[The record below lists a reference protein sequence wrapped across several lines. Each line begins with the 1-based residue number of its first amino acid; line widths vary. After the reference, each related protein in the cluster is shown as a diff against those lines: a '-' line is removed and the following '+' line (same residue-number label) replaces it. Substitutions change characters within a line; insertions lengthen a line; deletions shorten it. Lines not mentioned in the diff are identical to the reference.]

1 MMKDSLKQFRNKC
14 LVRFT
19 QRWLPLVIILFL
31 LVTSGGQ
38 AQAVAAAPS
47 NALAD
52 RWFDMGL
59 NVQLVDW
66 FNDHARPTDIARVD
80 HYRLADLLDDVTVGQ
95 KLVVFKSVAEIETL
109 MPTLAS
115 KLDIIGYNLEHGQAN
130 RPDEINDPIGS
141 VKRARQ
147 LADRYGK
154 RLAFGPDHQFAVKN
168 GVAMAPYVDLFV
180 LQVQRVQTE
189 PETVRDFVLP
199 LARSLRK
206 ANPKIEISVQVR
218 TEGDVAALVSL
229 LNSMKD
235 ELDGISILTSP
246 ETVTVAQNL
255 GTALRDTKALI
266 APLPTPATIA
276 TPADEPTAD
285 SPGFCGGAFLPWMV
299 IGGLLLIT
307 KRP

>member
-1 MMKDSLKQFRNKC
+1 MMKDSLKQFRNGC
-14 LVRFT
+14 LALFT
-19 QRWLPLVIILFL
+19 QRWLPLVLILCL

-38 AQAVAAAPS
+38 AQAVAAPTA
-47 NALAD
+47 ALAD

-59 NVQLVDW
+59 NPQLVDW
-66 FNDHARPTDIARVD
+66 FNQHARPTDIARVD
-80 HYRLADLLDDVTVGQ
+80 HHRLAAILDEVTVGQ

-109 MPTLAS
+109 MPMLAS
-115 KLDIIGYNLEHGQAN
+115 KLDIIGYNLEHGPAN
-130 RPDEINDPIGS
+130 QPAEINDPIGS
-141 VKRARQ
+141 VQRARQ

-168 GVAMAPYVDLFV
+168 GIAMAPYVDLFV

-199 LARSLRK
+199 LARALRR

-218 TEGDVAALVSL
+218 TEGDVAALVTL
-229 LNSMKD
+229 LNSMQD
-235 ELDGISILTSP
+235 ELDGISILTSA

-255 GTALRDTKALI
+255 GTALRDTKAII
-266 APLPTPATIA
+266 APLPTPAA
-276 TPADEPTAD
+276 TAVPPED
-285 SPGFCGGAFLPWMV
+285 SSEDSSGFCGGAFLPWMV

>member
-1 MMKDSLKQFRNKC
+1 MMKDSLKQRQNAGKAV
-14 LVRFT
+14 LR
-19 QRWLPLVIILFL
+19 RWLPLILILFL
-31 LVTSGGQ
+31 LVTSSGQ
-38 AQAVAAAPS
+38 TQAVAAAPS
-47 NALAD
+47 GALAD

-59 NVQLVDW
+59 NAQLVDW

-80 HYRLADLLDDVTVGQ
+80 HYRLANLLDDVTVGQ

-109 MPTLAS
+109 MPTLAG

-141 VKRARQ
+141 VQKARQ

-154 RLAFGPDHQFAVKN
+154 RLAFGPDHQFAVNN

-189 PETVRDFVLP
+189 PQTVRDFVLP

-218 TEGDVAALVSL
+218 TEGDVTALVSM

-246 ETVTVAQNL
+246 ETVPVAQKL
-255 GTALRDTKALI
+255 GTALRDTKAVI
-266 APLPTPATIA
+266 APLSTPATIA
-276 TPADEPTAD
+276 TPAGEAAED
-285 SPGFCGGAFLPWMV
+285 SSGFCGGAFLPWMA
-299 IGGLLLIT
+299 IGGLLLIV
-307 KRP
+307 KRK